1 MRFFHLSDLHIGIK
15 LHNYDLQ
22 ADQKD
27 ILEQI
32 IRAAEEYR
40 PDAVV
45 IAGDVY
51 DRAIPGPDAISLF
64 DWFVTRLVQV
74 LPEAEIMIISGNH
87 DSSQRLNIFR
97 SILKSHHIHMV
108 GLPPLSADDHIEKV
122 TLQDQYGEIDFWLL
136 PFVKP
141 AMVRDTL
148 GLDEDSPALSYDK
161 TIRSLLSRETID
173 STRRN
178 VLVSH
183 QFYIP
188 SGSNP
193 EDIERMDGEIVT
205 VGNID
210 SIGSDVLLPFDYAA
224 LGHIHKPM
232 KVGSPQFNYCGTP
245 FPYSISEA
253 GQNKG
258 IVLVD
263 ITEKAN
269 EIDIQ
274 RIPLNP
280 MHQVR
285 VIQDTLENVLKQ
297 SSSDYVLVELTDKVD
312 LDVIDMRDRIQR
324 AFPNLLNI
332 RRVVNMADK
341 KEFNISEG
349 DNKPLDPFSICKS
362 FIGDLDDEDEEILR
376 SIINLAKEA
385 ERGGES

>member
-15 LHNYDLQ
+15 LHNYDLH

-32 IRAAEEYR
+32 IHAAEEYH

-45 IAGDVY
+45 IAGDIY
-51 DRAIPGPDAISLF
+51 DRAIPGPDAVALF
-64 DWFVTRLVQV
+64 DWFVTRLVHV

-87 DSSQRLNIFR
+87 DSSQRLNLFR
-97 SILKSHHIHMV
+97 SILETHHIHMV
-108 GLPPLSADDHIEKV
+108 GLPPLSMDDHIEKV
-122 TLQDQYGEIDFWLL
+122 TLKDRYGEIDFWLL

-141 AMVRDTL
+141 AMVRNTL

-161 TIRSLLSRETID
+161 TIRALLSRETID

-188 SGSNP
+188 SGSSP
-193 EDIERMDGEIVT
+193 EDIERMDSEITT

-210 SIGSDVLLPFDYAA
+210 SIGSDVLSPFDYAA

-232 KVGSPQFNYCGTP
+232 KVGLPQFNYCGTP
-245 FPYSISEA
+245 FPYSINEA
-253 GQNKG
+253 GQKKG

-263 ITEKAN
+263 ITEKGN
-269 EIDIQ
+269 ELDIQ

-285 VIQDTLENVLKQ
+285 VIKDTLENVLKQ
-297 SSSDYVLVELTDKVD
+297 SSGDYVLVELTDKVD

-332 RRVVNMADK
+332 RRTVNLTDR
-341 KEFNISEG
+341 KELNISED
-349 DNKPLDPFSICKS
+349 DNKPLDPFNICKC
-362 FIGDLDDEDEEILR
+362 FIGDLDAEDEDILR
-376 SIINLAKEA
+376 SIIDIAKET
-385 ERGGES
+385 EKGIES